1 MRSSLVGLM
10 LLLAGCS
17 QASWHP
23 LPSQPRALV
32 ALPVVHPLCVFWCHV
47 TVTLSDAEGA
57 DVEGSGNSVTEGAV
71 TQTIQQTE
79 SVSAGVNRGI
89 GTGAAAKAG
98 AVVQ

>member
-1 MRSSLVGLM
+1 MRSSLVVLI

-57 DVEGSGNSVTEGAV
+57 V